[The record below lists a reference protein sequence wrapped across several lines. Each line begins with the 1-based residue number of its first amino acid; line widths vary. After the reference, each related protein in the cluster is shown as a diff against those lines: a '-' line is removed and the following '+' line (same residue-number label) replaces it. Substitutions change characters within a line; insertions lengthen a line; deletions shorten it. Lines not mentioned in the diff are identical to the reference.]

1 MHQINKNKPDENRK
15 YIKKTYTNKNEKRVY
30 YTYRNKMK
38 KVNGMESKGELNAKT
53 KALMNKLTNEPKQL
67 TDKINFIKCISR
79 YMYLYKDDLEILQRA
94 LSQLK
99 IYAPI
104 SKEEWEEWENDELI
118 NQLVEIL
125 ENVNTYLKKND
136 NEPFK
141 LLSQPLIEWL
151 DNDGFI
157 MQDTIR
163 MKKDPSLINP
173 KTNMTTIRKFVHNNS
188 YANKQEAAYWFNM
201 LGVSWFSEIDFAS
214 FAYASFL
221 NKPRKPLV
229 VSYLSVIH
237 TLANREYLGD
247 EKINYYLNIIKAN
260 RNRIGTELDD
270 MYYDLLSSFAQ
281 AHKNNK
287 ELVKKYD
294 DAIEKYVTN
303 KYGQEN
309 RKYYQTLE
317 QIFLRENKLDL
328 YISIIYYNQ
337 LKTLENTNFK
347 GKIKHFS
354 SFNIENVLALFN
366 QAGRTDLAKY
376 ELDKFI
382 ATFDITKS
390 NSEKTKL
397 KYNEILLLTKEPW
410 YQNAKTLSENE
421 YNITK
426 LAQPFQTYISSKS

>member
-104 SKEEWEEWENDELI
+104 SKEEWENDELI

-237 TLANREYLGD
+237 TLTNREYLGD

-260 RNRIGTELDD
+260 RNRIRTELDD

-281 AHKNNK
+281 AHKNDK

-421 YNITK
+421 YNIAK

>member
-1 MHQINKNKPDENRK
+1 MKIEN
-15 YIKKTYTNKNEKRVY
+15 ISKKTYTNKNEKRVY

-67 TDKINFIKCISR
+67 TDKIDFIKCISD
-79 YMYLYKDDLEILQRA
+79 YMYLYKGDLEILQRA

-104 SKEEWEEWENDELI
+104 SKEEWENDELI
-118 NQLVEIL
+118 NQLMNIL
-125 ENVNTYLKKND
+125 ENVNNYLKKND
-136 NEPFK
+136 KEPFK

-151 DNDGFI
+151 DNNGFI
-157 MQDTIR
+157 MQDSIR

-173 KTNMTTIRKFVHNNS
+173 TTNMTTIRKFIHNNS

-201 LGVSWFSEIDFAS
+201 LGASWFSEIDFAS

-281 AHKNNK
+281 AHKNDK

-421 YNITK
+421 YNIAK

>member
-38 KVNGMESKGELNAKT
+38 KVNGMERKGELNAKT

-67 TDKINFIKCISR
+67 TDKIDFIKCISR

-104 SKEEWEEWENDELI
+104 SKKEWENDELI

-125 ENVNTYLKKND
+125 ENVNAYLKKND

-281 AHKNNK
+281 AHKNDK

-382 ATFDITKS
+382 DTFDITKS

-421 YNITK
+421 YNIAK
-426 LAQPFQTYISSKS
+426 LAQPFQTYISSKL

>member
-1 MHQINKNKPDENRK
+1 
-15 YIKKTYTNKNEKRVY
+15 
-30 YTYRNKMK
+30 MK
-38 KVNGMESKGELNAKT
+38 KVNGMESKSELNAKT
-53 KALMNKLTNEPKQL
+53 KILMSNLANEPKQL
-67 TDKINFIKCISR
+67 TDKIEFVKCVSR

-104 SKEEWEEWENDELI
+104 SKEEWKNDELI
-118 NQLVEIL
+118 NQLINIL
-125 ENVNTYLKKND
+125 ENVNAYLKKND
-136 NEPFK
+136 KEPFK
-141 LLSQPLIEWL
+141 LLSKPLIEWL
-151 DNDGFI
+151 NNDGFI

-173 KTNMTTIRKFVHNNS
+173 TTNMTTIRKFIHNNS
-188 YANKQEAAYWFNM
+188 YANKQEASHWFNM
-201 LGVSWFSEIDFAS
+201 LGASWFSEIDFAS
-214 FAYASFL
+214 FAYASYL

-237 TLANREYLGD
+237 TLANHEYLGD
-247 EKINYYLNIIKAN
+247 EKIAYYLNIIKAN

-281 AHKNNK
+281 AHKNDK

-294 DAIEKYVTN
+294 EAIEKYVTN

-337 LKTLENTNFK
+337 LKTSENTNFK

-354 SFNIENVLALFN
+354 SFNIENVLGLFN

-382 ATFDITKS
+382 ATFDIAKS
-390 NSEKTKL
+390 NSEKTRL

-421 YNITK
+421 YDIAK
-426 LAQPFQTYISSKS
+426 LAQPFRDYINNKL

>member
-1 MHQINKNKPDENRK
+1 MS
-15 YIKKTYTNKNEKRVY
+15 KKTYTTKNKKRVY
-30 YTYRNKMK
+30 YTHSNKMK
-38 KVNGMESKGELNAKT
+38 KVNGMESKSELNAKT
-53 KALMNKLTNEPKQL
+53 KILMSNLANEPKQL
-67 TDKINFIKCISR
+67 TDKIEFVKCVSR

-104 SKEEWEEWENDELI
+104 SKEEWKNDELI
-118 NQLVEIL
+118 NQLIDIL
-125 ENVNTYLKKND
+125 ENVNAHLKKND
-136 NEPFK
+136 KEPFK

-157 MQDTIR
+157 VQDTIR
-163 MKKDPSLINP
+163 MKKDPSIINP
-173 KTNMTTIRKFVHNNS
+173 TTNMTTIRKFIHNNS
-188 YANKQEAAYWFNM
+188 YANKQEASHWFNM
-201 LGVSWFSEIDFAS
+201 LGASWFSEIDFAS
-214 FAYASFL
+214 FAYASYL

-237 TLANREYLGD
+237 TLANHEYLGD
-247 EKINYYLNIIKAN
+247 EKITYYLNIIKAN

-281 AHKNNK
+281 AHKNDK
-287 ELVKKYD
+287 KLVKKCD
-294 DAIEKYVTN
+294 EAIEKYVTN

-337 LKTLENTNFK
+337 LKTSENTNFK
-347 GKIKHFS
+347 GKIKYFS
-354 SFNIENVLALFN
+354 SFNIENVLGLFN

-390 NSEKTKL
+390 NSEKTRL

-421 YNITK
+421 YDIAK
-426 LAQPFQTYISSKS
+426 LAQPFRDYINNKI

>member
-38 KVNGMESKGELNAKT
+38 KVNGMERKGELNAKT

-67 TDKINFIKCISR
+67 TDKIDFIKCISR

-104 SKEEWEEWENDELI
+104 SKKEWENDELI

-125 ENVNTYLKKND
+125 ENVNAYLKKND

-281 AHKNNK
+281 AHKNDK

-421 YNITK
+421 YNIAK
-426 LAQPFQTYISSKS
+426 LAQPFQTYISSKL

>member
-67 TDKINFIKCISR
+67 TDKIDFIKCISR
-79 YMYLYKDDLEILQRA
+79 YMYLYKDDLEILQRT

-104 SKEEWEEWENDELI
+104 SKEEWENDELI

-125 ENVNTYLKKND
+125 ENVNAYLKKND

-151 DNDGFI
+151 DNDCFI

-281 AHKNNK
+281 AHKNDK
-287 ELVKKYD
+287 KLVKKYD

-337 LKTLENTNFK
+337 LKTLENANFK

-354 SFNIENVLALFN
+354 SFNIENILALFN

-390 NSEKTKL
+390 NSEKTRL

-421 YNITK
+421 YNIAK
-426 LAQPFQTYISSKS
+426 LAQPFQTYISSKL

>member
-1 MHQINKNKPDENRK
+1 MHQINKNKPNENRR

-104 SKEEWEEWENDELI
+104 SKEEWENDELI

-157 MQDTIR
+157 MQDTII

-237 TLANREYLGD
+237 TLTNREYLGD

-281 AHKNNK
+281 AHKNDK

-421 YNITK
+421 YNIAK

>member
-104 SKEEWEEWENDELI
+104 SKEEWENDELI

-281 AHKNNK
+281 AHKNDK

-421 YNITK
+421 YNIAK
-426 LAQPFQTYISSKS
+426 LAQPFQTYISSKL

>member
-67 TDKINFIKCISR
+67 TDKIDFIKCISR

-104 SKEEWEEWENDELI
+104 SKEEWENDELI

-214 FAYASFL
+214 FTYASFL

-281 AHKNNK
+281 AHKNDK

-421 YNITK
+421 YNIAK
-426 LAQPFQTYISSKS
+426 LAQPFQTYISSKL

>member
-1 MHQINKNKPDENRK
+1 MKIEGMS
-15 YIKKTYTNKNEKRVY
+15 KKTYTTKNKKRVY
-30 YTYRNKMK
+30 YTHSNKMK
-38 KVNGMESKGELNAKT
+38 KVNGMESKSELNAKT
-53 KALMNKLTNEPKQL
+53 KILMSNLANEPKQL
-67 TDKINFIKCISR
+67 TDKIEFVKCVSR

-104 SKEEWEEWENDELI
+104 SKEEWKNDELI
-118 NQLVEIL
+118 NQLIDIL
-125 ENVNTYLKKND
+125 ENVNAHLKKND
-136 NEPFK
+136 KEPFK

-157 MQDTIR
+157 VQDTIR
-163 MKKDPSLINP
+163 MKKDPSIINP
-173 KTNMTTIRKFVHNNS
+173 TTNMTTIRKFIHNNS
-188 YANKQEAAYWFNM
+188 YANKQEASHWFNM
-201 LGVSWFSEIDFAS
+201 LGASWFSEIDFAS
-214 FAYASFL
+214 FAYASYL

-237 TLANREYLGD
+237 TLANHEYLGD
-247 EKINYYLNIIKAN
+247 EKITYYLNIIKAN

-281 AHKNNK
+281 AHKNDK
-287 ELVKKYD
+287 KLVKKCD
-294 DAIEKYVTN
+294 EAIEKYVTN

-337 LKTLENTNFK
+337 LKTSENTNFK
-347 GKIKHFS
+347 GKIKYFS
-354 SFNIENVLALFN
+354 SFNIENVLGLFN

-390 NSEKTKL
+390 NSEKTRL

-421 YNITK
+421 YDIAK
-426 LAQPFQTYISSKS
+426 LAQPFRDYINNKI

>member
-104 SKEEWEEWENDELI
+104 SKEEWENDELI

-173 KTNMTTIRKFVHNNS
+173 KTNMTTIRKFVLFITILMQI
-188 YANKQEAAYWFNM
+188 NKKQ
-201 LGVSWFSEIDFAS
+201 
-214 FAYASFL
+214 
-221 NKPRKPLV
+221 
-229 VSYLSVIH
+229 
-237 TLANREYLGD
+237 
-247 EKINYYLNIIKAN
+247 
-260 RNRIGTELDD
+260 RIG
-270 MYYDLLSSFAQ
+270 
-281 AHKNNK
+281 
-287 ELVKKYD
+287 
-294 DAIEKYVTN
+294 
-303 KYGQEN
+303 
-309 RKYYQTLE
+309 
-317 QIFLRENKLDL
+317 
-328 YISIIYYNQ
+328 
-337 LKTLENTNFK
+337 
-347 GKIKHFS
+347 
-354 SFNIENVLALFN
+354 
-366 QAGRTDLAKY
+366 
-376 ELDKFI
+376 
-382 ATFDITKS
+382 
-390 NSEKTKL
+390 
-397 KYNEILLLTKEPW
+397 LTC
-410 YQNAKTLSENE
+410 
-421 YNITK
+421 
-426 LAQPFQTYISSKS
+426 